1 MIKEF
6 ETYFCS
12 IHINFTHRE
21 DVQIFTKRI
30 SKYTLKRNFII
41 LTTDDEHIIPSVGQ
55 NVAQQMIEKVIID
68 KISDIEVE
76 GDSNE
81 IFVERVEEDRLKF
94 EVEEVKLPLK
104 EEIKLP

>member
-1 MIKEF
+1 
-6 ETYFCS
+6 
-12 IHINFTHRE
+12 
-21 DVQIFTKRI
+21 
-30 SKYTLKRNFII
+30 
-41 LTTDDEHIIPSVGQ
+41 VGQ